1 MTSIQSFVGQT
12 QQLSP
17 MKKQQFASNVN
28 FKAGD
33 VDSFVRQSSSPQDA
47 EMMQMIQQKK
57 KEQAKAQ
64 KKQKWMNVLQI
75 GALVSSIALAGCFI
89 YSMVKGKGIGGTKI
103 NVIPTGGDAGKKVA
117 GEFDLSNLKMECF
130 KDSKNIGDV
139 RTTKTLSKEVQD
151 FMVDMLNADNIDS
164 KYLKRAGLSNEAL
177 PNAGLLLGPP
187 GTGKTEVVKMFA
199 KATGG
204 DYCRIKLSDF
214 ANSYVDGTATQMSK
228 MFDELERKAL
238 ENPDKTFTYFFD
250 EIDGFARKLGT
261 IDSNHQHLGKNRQ
274 SFILGLDQLAKHKN
288 IRIFGATNVGINDVD
303 EAVIS
308 RLQKNITFDFPNK
321 DQLYEGLKFHLRDV
335 EGLKDKGFDFFKD
348 KEGEIKKF
356 FEDEMVKKKGSYR
369 DLSQIAKEARKKYAA
384 AMDTAKDGT
393 MLFDLEYLKEALREK
408 GLTSGELLK

>member
-1 MTSIQSFVGQT
+1 MTSIQKFAGYGLQSI
-12 QQLSP
+12 P
-17 MKKQQFASNVN
+17 MQKQQFTSSVN
-28 FKAGD
+28 FKASGA
-33 VDSFVRQSSSPQDA
+33 DSFERQSSLSEQDT
-47 EMMQMIQQKK
+47 EMMEMIKARK
-57 KEQAKAQ
+57 KEQTKAQ
-64 KKQKWMNVLQI
+64 KKQKWMNALQV

-89 YSMVKGKGIGGTKI
+89 YSMVKGGKGTKI
-103 NVIPTGGDAGKKVA
+103 TLPEGNGGNIKKP
-117 GEFDLSNLKMECF
+117 GDFDISNLKFECF
-130 KDSKNIGDV
+130 KDKKDIGDV

-151 FMVDMLNADNIDS
+151 FMVDMLDADNINA

-199 KATGG
+199 KASGG

-228 MFDELERKAL
+228 MFDELERKAA
-238 ENPDKTFTYFFD
+238 ENPNKTFTVFFD

-261 IDSNHQHLGKNRQ
+261 IDSNNQHLGKNRQ
-274 SFILGLDQLAKHKN
+274 SFILGLDQLSKHKN

-335 EGLKDKGFDFFKD
+335 EGLESEGFNFFKD
-348 KEGEIKKF
+348 KEDEIKRF
-356 FEDEMVKKKGSYR
+356 FEEEMVKKKGSYR
-369 DLSQIAKEARKKYAA
+369 DLEQIAKEARKKYAS
-384 AMDTAKDGT
+384 AMDKAKDET
-393 MLFDLEYLKEALREK
+393 MMFDLDFLREALREK
-408 GLTSGELLK
+408 GSTSGELL

>member
-1 MTSIQSFVGQT
+1 MTSIQSFAGQVT
-12 QQLSP
+12 QSFPVQ
-17 MKKQQFASNVN
+17 KQQFSTGVN
-28 FKAGD
+28 FKASGAD
-33 VDSFVRQSSSPQDA
+33 TFVRQSSDE
-47 EMMQMIQQKK
+47 EMMSMIQERR
-57 KEQAKAQ
+57 KEQAKSK
-64 KKQKWMNVLQI
+64 KKQKWMNALQV

-89 YSMVKGKGIGGTKI
+89 YSMVKGGKGTKI
-103 NVIPTGGDAGKKVA
+103 SASGGGGGSVKKP
-117 GEFDLSNLKMECF
+117 GDFDISNLNFECF
-130 KDSKNIGDV
+130 KDKADIGDV
-139 RTTKTLSKEVQD
+139 RKTKTLSKDVQD
-151 FMVDMLNADNIDS
+151 FMVDMLNADSIDP

-204 DYCRIKLSDF
+204 DYCRVKLSDF
-214 ANSYVDGTATQMSK
+214 ANSYVDGTATQMSA
-228 MFDELERKAL
+228 MFNELEKKAT
-238 ENPDKTFTYFFD
+238 ENPNKTFTIFFD

-261 IDSNHQHLGKNRQ
+261 IDSHNQHLGKNRQ

-335 EGLKDKGFDFFKD
+335 EGLKNGSFDFFKD

-369 DLSQIAKEARKKYAA
+369 DLAQIAKEARKKYAT
-384 AMDTAKDGT
+384 AMDVAKDDS
-393 MLFDLEYLKEALREK
+393 MLFNLDYLREALREK
-408 GLTSGELLK
+408 GLTSGELL

>member
-1 MTSIQSFVGQT
+1 MTSIQNFAGCGLQSI
-12 QQLSP
+12 P
-17 MKKQQFASNVN
+17 MQKQQFTSSVN
-28 FKAGD
+28 FKASGA
-33 VDSFVRQSSSPQDA
+33 DSFERQSSLSEQDT
-47 EMMQMIQQKK
+47 EMMEMIKARK
-57 KEQAKAQ
+57 KEQTKAQ
-64 KKQKWMNVLQI
+64 KKQKWMNALQV

-89 YSMVKGKGIGGTKI
+89 YSMVKGGKGTKI
-103 NVIPTGGDAGKKVA
+103 TLPEGNGGNIKKP
-117 GEFDLSNLKMECF
+117 GDFDISNLKFECF
-130 KDSKNIGDV
+130 KDKKDIGDV

-151 FMVDMLNADNIDS
+151 FMVDMLDADNINA

-199 KATGG
+199 KASGG

-228 MFDELERKAL
+228 MFDELERKAA
-238 ENPDKTFTYFFD
+238 ENPNKTFTVFFD

-261 IDSNHQHLGKNRQ
+261 IDSNNQHLGKNRQ
-274 SFILGLDQLAKHKN
+274 SFILGLDQLSKHKN

-335 EGLKDKGFDFFKD
+335 EGLESEGFNFFKD
-348 KEGEIKKF
+348 KEDEIKRF
-356 FEDEMVKKKGSYR
+356 FEEEMVKKKGSYR
-369 DLSQIAKEARKKYAA
+369 DLEQIAKEARKKYAS
-384 AMDTAKDGT
+384 AMDKAKDET
-393 MLFDLEYLKEALREK
+393 MMFDLDFLREALREK
-408 GLTSGELLK
+408 GSTSGELL